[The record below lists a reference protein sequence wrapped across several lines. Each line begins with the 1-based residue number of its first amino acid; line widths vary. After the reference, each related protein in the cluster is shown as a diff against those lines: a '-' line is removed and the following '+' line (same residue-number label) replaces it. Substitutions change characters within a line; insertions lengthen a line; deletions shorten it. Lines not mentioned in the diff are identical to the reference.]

1 MSVDGDSAGDDKLL
15 KFPCDFP
22 IKVMGRDAQ
31 DFEAQVLEVFA
42 RHLGKLD
49 AAQVNTRPSSSG
61 NFLSVTVTF
70 RAESQ
75 EQLDA
80 LYRDLTAHDQVL
92 FCL

>member
-1 MSVDGDSAGDDKLL
+1 MSDDQGDGKLL

-22 IKVMGRDAQ
+22 IKVMGRDEEN
-31 DFEAQVLEVFA
+31 FEFEVLAIFE
-42 RHLGKLD
+42 RHLGKLEP
-49 AAQVNTRPSSSG
+49 ANINTRPSTSG
-61 NFLSVTVTF
+61 KFLSVTVMV

-80 LYRDLTAHDQVL
+80 IYRALTDHEKVL

>member
-1 MSVDGDSAGDDKLL
+1 MSDDQGDGKLL

-22 IKVMGRDAQ
+22 IKVMGRDEEN
-31 DFEAQVLEVFA
+31 FELEVIAVFE
-42 RHLGKLD
+42 RHLGELD
-49 AAQVNTRPSSSG
+49 PANVNTRPSTSG
-61 NFLSVTVTF
+61 NFLSITVTV

-80 LYRDLTAHDQVL
+80 IYRALTDHEKVL

>member
-1 MSVDGDSAGDDKLL
+1 MSVDGDSAGDGKLL

-22 IKVMGRDAQ
+22 IKVMGRDSK
-31 DFEAQVLEVFA
+31 DFEAEVLAIF
-42 RHLGKLD
+42 RKHLGDLD
-49 AAQVNTRPSSSG
+49 ASQVNTRPSSSG

-70 RAESQ
+70 RADSQ

>member
-1 MSVDGDSAGDDKLL
+1 MSDSDEKLL
-15 KFPCDFP
+15 QFPCEFP
-22 IKVMGRDAQ
+22 IKVMGRDAEG
-31 DFEAQVLEVFA
+31 FEAEVVAIFE
-42 RHLGKLD
+42 RHLGGID
-49 AAQVNTRPSSSG
+49 SAQVNTRPSSSG

-80 LYRDLTAHDQVL
+80 LYRDLTDHEQVL